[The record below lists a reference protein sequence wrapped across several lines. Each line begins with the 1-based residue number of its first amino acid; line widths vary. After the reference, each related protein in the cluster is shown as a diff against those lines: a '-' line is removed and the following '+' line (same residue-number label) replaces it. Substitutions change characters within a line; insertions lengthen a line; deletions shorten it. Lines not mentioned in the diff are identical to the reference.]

1 MNEDK
6 YANSTMSFLD
16 ITYEIVAFLFIFCAL
31 QACISDQPHHMLSKA
46 TDGPRTFE
54 P

>member
-6 YANSTMSFLD
+6 YANNVMSFLD
-16 ITYEIVAFLFIFCAL
+16 TTYEIVVYLFIFCAL

-46 TDGPRTFE
+46 TGGPRTFE